1 MREAVFSSGF
11 TSKLRGGKVPYR
23 CKDNIYVKWGFIM
36 AKPISYGLILEGEDA
51 KRFDEYMENPQ
62 FSDFGIS
69 EMRKVIL
76 RERKEETVDA

>member
-1 MREAVFSSGF
+1 
-11 TSKLRGGKVPYR
+11 
-23 CKDNIYVKWGFIM
+23 M

-51 KRFDEYMENPQ
+51 KRFDEYMANPQ

-76 RERKEETVDA
+76 RERREDAEGA